1 MSLFLQTPALLGLL
15 ALAAL
20 PAIVHL
26 LSRARPPEYRFSNIE
41 FLRRV
46 IRRTARIRRPKDWLL
61 LLIRTVALTAFAAAF
76 LLPLLVSKNIALPG
90 EASTAIILIDR
101 SASMSAR
108 EGAGSRFDAA
118 CAEAATFL
126 ETAKPTAA
134 NLIWIDAEPAAI
146 FPEPGPNLTF
156 LTEQIQTAESRLEE
170 GALAAAID
178 IALRQ
183 LATSQ
188 GRRQLVIIS
197 DFQAATWR
205 DFSPAMPPGVEIITR
220 QIAAESPANF
230 AVTRLLAQPAAP
242 VTGQD
247 ATLLANIRNFSPDP
261 VHTQLTLDADGSRQ
275 SQPID
280 LPPWG
285 EVEAAFTLRPATAG
299 PLAVTASIDGDSFPA
314 DNARHTVIHVRE
326 AIRLHSGAGSLPAEA
341 SGEGRVSPAALIL
354 AKITTAIP
362 WLEPTES
369 PTTGDIT
376 LNPPTT
382 EIPALTASGVTV
394 ILASPADATA
404 IQSFIPAGTT
414 PRLQTNPDGWQILP
428 DERHPAIRLF
438 STGDFGN
445 PFTGVFRERLDLPES
460 LARHDHVRQI
470 AVYQDGVPAILEIRT
485 DGAPIL
491 FFNLPLDPAKTDWPT
506 HGVFLP
512 AIAEIILRTR
522 PAERA
527 ESAHASPG
535 TRIDFLSTRTEDGGT
550 IDLLGPAGT
559 PWPLRETTSADGTR
573 WQSEAPAVPGLF
585 RWQTSGQSLAITAV
599 NFPESQSDLR
609 PLDTPP
615 TFDGAAT
622 TTDSFERR
630 AALARGVPLWPWLIA
645 AALACLLLES
655 LIHLRSRQTAIPT
668 SNR

>member
-1 MSLFLQTPALLGLL
+1 LSLFLQSPALLGLL

-61 LLIRTVALTAFAAAF
+61 LLLRTLALTALAAAF
-76 LLPLLVSKNIALPG
+76 LLPLLVSKNVALPG
-90 EASTAIILIDR
+90 ETSTAIIVIDR

-118 CAEAATFL
+118 CAEATTFL
-126 ETAKPTAA
+126 ESAKPTAA
-134 NLIWIDAEPAAI
+134 NLIFIDAEPAAV
-146 FPEPGPNLTF
+146 FPEPGPNLAF
-156 LTEQIQTAESRLEE
+156 LTEQIHTAEPRLEE

-183 LATSQ
+183 LATAQ
-188 GRRQLVIIS
+188 GRRQLIIIS
-197 DFQAATWR
+197 DFQANSWR
-205 DFSPAMPPGVEIITR
+205 DFSPAMPPEIEIITR
-220 QIAAESPANF
+220 QIATESPPNL

-242 VTGQD
+242 VVGQD
-247 ATLLANIRNFSPDP
+247 TTLLANVRNFSPDP
-261 VHTQLTLDADGSRQ
+261 IRTQLTLDADGARQ

-285 EVEAAFTLRPATAG
+285 EVETAFTLRPATPG
-299 PLAVTASIDGDSFPA
+299 PLAVTTSIDADTFPA
-314 DNARHTVIHVRE
+314 DNSRHTVIPIRE
-326 AIRLHSGAGSLPAEA
+326 AIRLHSGAGT
-341 SGEGRVSPAALIL
+341 SPAADIL
-354 AKITTAIP
+354 AKIITAIP

-376 LNPPTT
+376 HNPPPA
-382 EIPALTASGVTV
+382 EIPDLTKSGITPL
-394 ILASPADATA
+394 IESPADATA
-404 IQSFIPAGTT
+404 IQSLLPAGTT
-414 PRLQTNPDGWQILP
+414 PPLQTHPEGWQILP

-438 STGDFGN
+438 ATGDFGN
-445 PFTGVFRERLDLPES
+445 PFAGIFRQRLQLPES
-460 LARHDHVRQI
+460 LARHDRVRQI

-491 FFNLPLDPAKTDWPT
+491 FFNLSLDPAKSDWPT
-506 HGVFLP
+506 QGTFLP
-512 AIAEIILRTR
+512 ALAEILLRTR

-527 ESAHASPG
+527 ESAHATPG
-535 TRIDFLSTRTEDGGT
+535 TRIDFLSTRTDDGGT
-550 IDLLGPAGT
+550 LELLGPTGK
-559 PWPLRETTSADGTR
+559 PWPLRETPSPDGTR
-573 WQSEAPAVPGLF
+573 WQSQDPAIPGLF
-585 RWQTSGQSLAITAV
+585 RWQTSGQPLAITAV

-609 PLDTPP
+609 PLDSPP

-622 TTDSFERR
+622 PTDSFQRR
-630 AALARGVPLWPWLIA
+630 AALARGLPLWPWLIA
-645 AALACLLLES
+645 TALLALLLES
-655 LIHLRSRQTAIPT
+655 TIHLRSRQPT
-668 SNR
+668 T